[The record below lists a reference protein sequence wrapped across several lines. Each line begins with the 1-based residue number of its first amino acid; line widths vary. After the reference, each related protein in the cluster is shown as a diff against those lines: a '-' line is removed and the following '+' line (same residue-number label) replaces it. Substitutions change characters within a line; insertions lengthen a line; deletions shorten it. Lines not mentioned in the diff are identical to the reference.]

1 MKAPTRPIARAV
13 HDLRSISTFP
23 SARRRVRYAILRGF
37 LAALAI
43 SSASSIAQT
52 PKPAEPSPSPATSE
66 EAKAA
71 NSIADAYEAAYNKG
85 DAKAVAD
92 FFADDAEYVDSD
104 GTVIEG
110 RDAIETLLKRVF
122 AASPGL
128 KLEIDVENVRP
139 LGPDLFAER
148 GSTHVTSPDGSDES
162 SRYVAVHAKKNGKWV
177 IKQLAELPSP
187 QAASTTAL
195 NDLDWLVGEWDDEE
209 ADTKVKTTV
218 RWSEN
223 NTFLVRDFEV
233 TKGDE
238 TVAKGHEIIGWD
250 PVNHRVRSWTFD
262 TRGGFGEGLWIRQ
275 GNRWFVHTVNTLPG
289 GSVATAQNILTKTDD
304 DHATWESVTRT
315 VDGDLTPN
323 VGPIR
328 VARVK

>member
-1 MKAPTRPIARAV
+1 MQATTSPIARSV
-13 HDLRSISTFP
+13 YGVPSFWPSPSTRPRERHPFFR
-23 SARRRVRYAILRGF
+23 AL

-43 SSASSIAQT
+43 SSVSSIAQT
-52 PKPAEPSPSPATSE
+52 PKPADPSSAPSISA

-122 AASPGL
+122 AATPGL

-139 LGPDLFAER
+139 LGPDLFTER

-162 SRYVAVHAKKNGKWV
+162 SRYVAVHAKKDGKWV

-187 QAASTTAL
+187 QDASTTAL
-195 NDLDWLVGEWDDEE
+195 DDLDWLVGQWEDEE
-209 ADTKVKTTV
+209 GDTKVKTTV

-223 NTFLVRDFEV
+223 NAFLVRDFEV

-238 TVAKGHEIIGWD
+238 IAAKGHEIIGWD

-275 GNRWFVHTVNTLPG
+275 GNRWFVHTVNTIPG

-315 VDGDLTPN
+315 VDGDLEPN